1 MSLDHMSVRLQL
13 CGLRVLED
21 VGGYADA
28 LGGGCGVVCVAAA
41 VPALRVLV
49 SPCARSAGQDGA
61 RSVGVG
67 AVCDAALAAAPV
79 GLWGLWRAPSG
90 RSALRGFVG

>member
-13 CGLRVLED
+13 CGLRVLEVSVD
-21 VGGYADA
+21 TPTRLEGGR
-28 LGGGCGVVCVAAA
+28 GVVCVAAA

-49 SPCARSAGQDGA
+49 SPCARSAGEEDS

-79 GLWGLWRAPSG
+79 RLWGLR
-90 RSALRGFVG
+90 